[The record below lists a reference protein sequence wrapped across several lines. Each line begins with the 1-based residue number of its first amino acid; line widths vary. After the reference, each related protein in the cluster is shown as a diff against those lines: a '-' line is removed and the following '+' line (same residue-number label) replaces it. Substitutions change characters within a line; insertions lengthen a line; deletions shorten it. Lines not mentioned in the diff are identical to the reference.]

1 MGSIGPNVEQK
12 IITIR
17 GQKIILDCDV
27 ATLYG
32 VETKRI
38 NEAVKNNRERFPE
51 GYYFELTR
59 DEFNSLRTKISTLKT
74 STRGHHTKYCPKA
87 FTEKGLYMIATIL
100 KSPKAVETTIGII
113 ETFAR
118 IREMATNL
126 TQVTT
131 QNDVE
136 EGQELLK
143 RSGKILSEVLDEHL
157 QTSDTETT
165 IEVNFAMLKI
175 KHTVKR
181 KSK

>member
-1 MGSIGPNVEQK
+1 
-12 IITIR
+12 
-17 GQKIILDCDV
+17 
-27 ATLYG
+27 
-32 VETKRI
+32 
-38 NEAVKNNRERFPE
+38 
-51 GYYFELTR
+51 
-59 DEFNSLRTKISTLKT
+59 
-74 STRGHHTKYCPKA
+74 
-87 FTEKGLYMIATIL
+87 
-100 KSPKAVETTIGII
+100 
-113 ETFAR
+113 
-118 IREMATNL
+118 MATNL

>member
-1 MGSIGPNVEQK
+1 
-12 IITIR
+12 
-17 GQKIILDCDV
+17 
-27 ATLYG
+27 
-32 VETKRI
+32 
-38 NEAVKNNRERFPE
+38 
-51 GYYFELTR
+51 
-59 DEFNSLRTKISTLKT
+59 
-74 STRGHHTKYCPKA
+74 
-87 FTEKGLYMIATIL
+87 MIATIL